1 MPQVVVEINGRS
13 YTLQCDDGQE
23 EHLRRLARMVDEEIA
38 AIREATGPLGDIR
51 LLIMASLVLADRI
64 HELHKQ
70 LAAASNEDAEKAAE
84 RLLQTVRTA
93 TDRLTLLTNT
103 PAQPPQKA

>member
-13 YTLQCDDGQE
+13 YTLQCGEGQE
-23 EHLRRLARMVDEEIA
+23 EHLRRLARMVDEEVA
-38 AIREATGPLGDIR
+38 AIRETAGPLGDIR

-64 HELHKQ
+64 HELQQQ

-93 TDRLTLLTNT
+93 TDRLTHL
-103 PAQPPQKA
+103 AQTANSTENP